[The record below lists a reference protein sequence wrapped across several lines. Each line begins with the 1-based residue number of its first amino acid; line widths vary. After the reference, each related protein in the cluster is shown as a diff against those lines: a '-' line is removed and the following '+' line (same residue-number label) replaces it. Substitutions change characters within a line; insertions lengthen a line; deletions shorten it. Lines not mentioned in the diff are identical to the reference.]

1 MRAAIGLA
9 LVAAVLSGVAYMAG
23 RMATVERHLAD
34 TREALATQDYPQ
46 AAGSVDAATASLG
59 WARYVPGF
67 GTRVQR
73 EARAYNAAILY
84 WEREY
89 DTLVPDGQDPVSAI
103 EEGNADLQLVVANA
117 APPGCEVSATA
128 TPLIG
133 ASALVRVRP
142 LMVKPWR
149 AS

>member
-9 LVAAVLSGVAYMAG
+9 LVAAVLSGVAYVTG

-46 AAGSVDAATASLG
+46 AAGSVDAAIASLG

-67 GTRVQR
+67 GTRVRR
-73 EARAYNAAILY
+73 EASAYNAAILY

-89 DTLVPDGQDPVSAI
+89 DTLVPDGQDPVAAI

-117 APPGCEVSATA
+117 AY
-128 TPLIG
+128 
-133 ASALVRVRP
+133 RKNQKR
-142 LMVKPWR
+142 
-149 AS
+149 